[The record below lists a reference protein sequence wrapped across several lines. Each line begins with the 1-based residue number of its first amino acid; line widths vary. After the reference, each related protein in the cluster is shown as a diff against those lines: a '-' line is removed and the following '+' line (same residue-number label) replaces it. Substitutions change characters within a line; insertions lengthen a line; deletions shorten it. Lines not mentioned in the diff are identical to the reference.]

1 MAQSIVLGSDIF
13 LDSSGV
19 TIDSVG
25 TTLQEHFADTT
36 HSYNNSVDTT
46 YIGSTH
52 QLNVY
57 SCKWGKAIRLNM
69 IVLSTLPTGMYTTIC
84 TLNSEDRPHTSAVL
98 SIEITS
104 LGDLIRVNVD
114 AATGVVQLY
123 PEKTLTGNG
132 WLRCV
137 LPIF

>member
-1 MAQSIVLGSDIF
+1 MAKSIKLGSDTY

-19 TIDSVG
+19 VIDSSG
-25 TTLQEHFADTT
+25 TTLQEHFANTT
-36 HSYNNSVDTT
+36 HSYNDLVDTT
-46 YIGSTH
+46 YLGSTH

-69 IVLSTLPTGMYTTIC
+69 IVNSTLPTGAYTTIC
-84 TLNSEDRPHTSAVL
+84 TLNSEDRPHVSAIL

-123 PEKTLTGNG
+123 PEKALSGNG